1 MYPVGEVHT
10 LDYLYFRASLRTAP
24 GTTTYWV
31 RVAPEHHVAIQHA
44 HAFGLPVRI
53 ALVVE
58 QLPDLKLAVD
68 PLQTLHPPFYQ
79 VLRDLGVLN
88 GHHFPEPFEMHAHRN
103 FERT

>member
-1 MYPVGEVHT
+1 MYPVGEAHT

-53 ALVVE
+53 VVE

-68 PLQTLHPPFYQ
+68 PFQTIHSRFYQ
-79 VLRDLGVLN
+79 AFRDLEVLD
-88 GHHFPEPFEMHAHRN
+88 GHHFPEPFEMHAHRK